1 MQTKAIECKNGAYIT
16 QPEKISFLA
25 GAFPSLFFY
34 CGFLYIIWKA
44 SRKARRGIYNDAE
57 WYMSSYDV
65 FHRLEK
71 VGVDFHIT
79 GLENF
84 LNVEGPCIVVGN
96 HMSMMETVI
105 LPIILSSAKRL
116 TYVIKESLLS
126 YPVFKHVMRSR
137 DPIAVTRTNPRQD
150 FKTVMEQGMA
160 RLGNGIS
167 IIVFPQT
174 TRALTFDPEQMNS
187 IGVKLAKK
195 AGVPIIPLALQTSA
209 WGNGKMIKDLGKI
222 DSAKK
227 VYFAFDA
234 PLMVKGKGGEEHEM
248 IIEFIQAKL
257 KEWERLS
264 SETSV

>member
-1 MQTKAIECKNGAYIT
+1 
-16 QPEKISFLA
+16 
-25 GAFPSLFFY
+25 
-34 CGFLYIIWKA
+34 
-44 SRKARRGIYNDAE
+44 
-57 WYMSSYDV
+57 
-65 FHRLEK
+65 
-71 VGVDFHIT
+71 
-79 GLENF
+79 
-84 LNVEGPCIVVGN
+84 
-96 HMSMMETVI
+96 
-105 LPIILSSAKRL
+105 
-116 TYVIKESLLS
+116 
-126 YPVFKHVMRSR
+126 
-137 DPIAVTRTNPRQD
+137 
-150 FKTVMEQGMA
+150 
-160 RLGNGIS
+160 
-167 IIVFPQT
+167 
-174 TRALTFDPEQMNS
+174 MNS